1 MVSLSKPFPAVPET
15 AGRKAAQVRL
25 KGTINRKFD
34 GMVILMKKIR
44 AVMLSLLACTVLLAG
59 CNTSSESNEEQS
71 LKVYSFSGENE
82 YISVSNGVIILDGKD
97 EICYGG
103 DLKVMSDDFADI
115 TTYSTTIYIN
125 GSEKETLLSNGVDDQ
140 TGGTIDVSGN
150 IGIISGD
157 ILRDSDADKLT
168 DNLWFELKTTNLS
181 GEENTYQVQ
190 LETTEITK
198 EVKK

>member
-1 MVSLSKPFPAVPET
+1 
-15 AGRKAAQVRL
+15 
-25 KGTINRKFD
+25 
-34 GMVILMKKIR
+34 MKKIMV
-44 AVMLSLLACTVLLAG
+44 ATLSLLACAVLLAG
-59 CNTSSESNEEQS
+59 CNTSTESNEEQS

-82 YISVSNGVIILDGKD
+82 YISVSNGVIILDGKE

-103 DLKVMSDDFADI
+103 DLKVMSDDFSDI
-115 TTYSTTIYIN
+115 TTYSTTVYIN
-125 GSEKETLLSNGVDDQ
+125 GSEKETLLSNGVDNQ
-140 TGGTIDVSGN
+140 TDGTIDVSGN
-150 IGIISGD
+150 IGKISGD

-181 GEENTYQVQ
+181 GEEKTYQVQ